1 MNTKMAFDRMAKV
14 LPYACELLNDDDVV
28 NFKKAMKNMD
38 DENPMAMGEA
48 INSLMPVF
56 LVKKPDV
63 LFAMLGALS
72 GKTADDVAEQDWKET
87 QATMKDAMLGDF
99 FDFFTFALRMAAKA

>member
-1 MNTKMAFDRMAKV
+1 MNTKMAFERMAKV
-14 LPYACELLNDDDVV
+14 LPYACELLNDDEVI
-28 NFKKAMKNMD
+28 NFKKAIKNMD
-38 DENPMAMGEA
+38 DENPMGMGEA
-48 INSLMPVF
+48 INNIMPVF

-72 GKTADDVAEQDWKET
+72 GKNADEVAEQEWKET